1 MKTIRFLLPAAAALA
16 LGAGTARAQQAGH
29 DMQGMQ
35 HDMQGMKHGM
45 QHDPA
50 GEIAEGTLKN
60 GVRTVE
66 IAVTEK
72 GFEPSRVKAKKG
84 EKVRLVVTRKTDS
97 TCAKEVVIKDLG
109 INQALPLGKAVTI
122 ELTPKS
128 SGEIHWACAMGHVRG
143 VVFVP

>member
-1 MKTIRFLLPAAAALA
+1 MKTSSFLLTAAAALA
-16 LGAGTARAQQAGH
+16 LGAGTARAQQAEMQHG
-29 DMQGMQ
+29 QGMQ
-35 HDMQGMKHGM
+35 HGM

-50 GEIAEGTLKN
+50 GEIAEGTVKN

-84 EKVRLVVTRKTDS
+84 EKVRLVVTRKTNS
-97 TCAKEVVIKDLG
+97 TCAKEMIIKDLG
-109 INQALPLGKAVTI
+109 INQPLPLDKAVTV

-143 VVFVP
+143 VLFVP